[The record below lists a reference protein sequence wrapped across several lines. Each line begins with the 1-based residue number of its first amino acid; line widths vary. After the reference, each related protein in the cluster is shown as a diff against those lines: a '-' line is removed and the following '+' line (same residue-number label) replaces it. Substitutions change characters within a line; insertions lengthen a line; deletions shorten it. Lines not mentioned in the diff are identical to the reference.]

1 MAEKAEGDFFALLRE
16 EGNVQEGS
24 VWKDVGHSFSFPGY
38 NQPLFLQIKRKLYD
52 DPRYDAVGSA
62 SLREELFNTF
72 CKGHHSTK
80 VSVQDDLKQGAETW
94 DQMDEEEK
102 QKRRKEKSERAVR
115 EREQKVKVE
124 RDRLEADI
132 GRSRMDIYKEEGER
146 DFLCANYLL
155 PDELSDCGAHLTFF
169 LAAGVY

>member
-16 EGNVQEGS
+16 KGNVQEGS
-24 VWKDVGHSFSFPGY
+24 VWKDVGHSFSFPGCET
-38 NQPLFLQIKRKLYD
+38 QFLQIKRKLYD

-72 CKGHHSTK
+72 RKGYHLAK
-80 VSVQDDLKQGAETW
+80 VSIQDDPKQDAETW
-94 DQMDEEEK
+94 DEMDEEEK
-102 QKRRKEKSERAVR
+102 QKRRKEKKERAVR

-132 GRSRMDIYKEEGER
+132 GRSRMDIHKEEGER
-146 DFLCANYLL
+146 DFLCANYLR
-155 PDELSDCGAHLTFF
+155 LTSSVTVALILLFFF
-169 LAAGVY
+169 LATGVY